1 MLLSRIHTSSPR
13 TMVMSIYHQALTQ
26 VNGRQCVT
34 TLLHQHPPPT
44 PVALIA
50 LGKAATH
57 MAIGAFEVLG
67 TTISPAF
74 LVTKTGHLEQQLIQ
88 NYPITCLE
96 AAHPIPDASS
106 LAAGQALLKFIK
118 QLPPDLPILFL
129 ISGGTSAIVEVLA
142 PGVTL
147 NDLQRVNQW
156 LLSSGVDIHTINKI
170 RKSLSAIKGGR
181 LATYLIGHPV
191 LSLLISDV
199 PGDDLLVIG
208 SGLLTLHEEQQ
219 LPAAALLPNWLYA
232 LTNQAGP
239 LALPSH
245 FEHITQYL
253 VATSTLARQGASE
266 AAQQLNYPVFNH
278 EEFIA
283 GEATRVGRTLAQQ
296 LSTSPPSIHIWS
308 SETTVYL
315 PPQPGQGGRCQ
326 SLALAAAIELAER
339 NDIYLLAAG
348 TDGNDGTGA
357 AAGAL
362 IDGGTLQR
370 GSQTGLNA
378 ETCLA
383 QADAGRFLTASGDLI
398 YTGPTGTN
406 VMDLI
411 IGVVLKSPLL
421 S

>member
-1 MLLSRIHTSSPR
+1 MLSSKINTSSPR

-26 VNGRQCVT
+26 VNGRRCVST
-34 TLLHQHPPPT
+34 FLHQHPPPT

-57 MAIGAFEVLG
+57 MTIGAFEVLG
-67 TTISPAF
+67 TAISPAF

-118 QLPPDLPILFL
+118 QLPPGLPILFL

-142 PGVTL
+142 PGITL
-147 NDLQRVNQW
+147 DDLQRINQW

-181 LATYLIGHPV
+181 LATYLIGHPI

-199 PGDDLLVIG
+199 PSDDLLVIG
-208 SGLLTLHEEQQ
+208 SGLLTPHKNQQ
-219 LPAAALLPNWLYA
+219 LPATFPNWLYT
-232 LTNQAGP
+232 LTNQAYP
-239 LALPSH
+239 LASPSH
-245 FEHITQYL
+245 FEQITQYL
-253 VATSTLARQGASE
+253 VATPTLARQGASE

-283 GEATRVGRTLAQQ
+283 GEANSTGRTLAQQ
-296 LSTSPPSIHIWS
+296 LSNSPAGIHIWS

-326 SLALAAAIELAER
+326 SLALAAAIQLAER
-339 NDIYLLAAG
+339 NDIYLLVAG
-348 TDGNDGTGA
+348 TDGNDGPGA

-370 GSQTGLNA
+370 GSQAGLKA
-378 ETCLA
+378 AACLA

-406 VMDLI
+406 VMDI
-411 IGVVLKSPLL
+411 ILGVVLK
-421 S
+421 